1 MIPMTASVAIV
12 LLFAHFIG
20 DSLCQ
25 TVWTYANKGQKN
37 KALFLHT
44 LEYGLILTPFVFFL
58 TGDLVTSLIFA
69 TINSI
74 LHFFI
79 DWASSRITLMENWK
93 VHTRVIMHI
102 DYILHLALLL
112 LSFEV
117 MFNAP
122 FI

>member
-1 MIPMTASVAIV
+1 MIPMTASVAVI
-12 LLFAHFIG
+12 LLIAHFIG

-25 TVWTYANKGQKN
+25 TIWSYTNKGHQN

-58 TGDLVTSLIFA
+58 TGDLIASFIFA
-69 TINSI
+69 GINSI

-79 DWASSRITLMENWK
+79 DWASSRIALMENWK
-93 VHTRVIMHI
+93 IHTRIIMHI

-122 FI
+122 YI